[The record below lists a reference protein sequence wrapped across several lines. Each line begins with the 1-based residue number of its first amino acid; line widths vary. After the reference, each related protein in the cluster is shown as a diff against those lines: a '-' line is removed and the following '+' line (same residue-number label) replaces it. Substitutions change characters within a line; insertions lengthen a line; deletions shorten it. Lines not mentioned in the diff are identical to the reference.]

1 MCLPLVHWLCCRPWF
16 LGQYSISSRVWSII
30 SSLSLS
36 RSSTTSVRI
45 NESGST
51 LLLYYFIGHRSLALI
66 AVMEKNRKFM
76 VCKLLTQEY
85 IVCRY
90 NELTGQLEQVSN
102 VLPNEIVAQEDA
114 NFRNDITEPNK

>member
-1 MCLPLVHWLCCRPWF
+1 M
-16 LGQYSISSRVWSII
+16 GQYSISSRVWSII